1 MICVLDGK
9 AANRRSVP
17 RVPKVTAPR
26 MPSWVARFNN
36 CESHRRERAAKQKER
51 NGKAEKK
58 NKAAQ
63 RERTHKHNERTNKN
77 NERKNKEAH
86 RERVNKHNER
96 KNKEAHRERVN
107 KHNERKHKA
116 ANTCKHRAIIYQHYH
131 FRGYARHFHRGRYDM
146 HAMMRKGVKNDDAVP
161 RRSTAAASSSSTSTA
176 DSMGVMRRSSATTTV
191 GATLT
196 GTISHAAVSETTI

>member
-9 AANRRSVP
+9 AANRCSVP

-51 NGKAEKK
+51 NGKD
-58 NKAAQ
+58 
-63 RERTHKHNERTNKN
+63 
-77 NERKNKEAH
+77 ERKNKEAH

-116 ANTCKHRAIIYQHYH
+116 ANTCKHGAIIYQHYH
-131 FRGYARHFHRGRYDM
+131 FR
-146 HAMMRKGVKNDDAVP
+146 
-161 RRSTAAASSSSTSTA
+161 
-176 DSMGVMRRSSATTTV
+176 
-191 GATLT
+191 
-196 GTISHAAVSETTI
+196 